1 MVIWAKS
8 IMGNFLQ
15 ASKINLFSILP
26 ASPVEHLQD
35 VAIVAE
41 KAKVL
46 KIHSEAK
53 SQLLEFGSLAQL
65 ALLWDYY

>member
-1 MVIWAKS
+1 ME
-8 IMGNFLQ
+8 NFLQ

-53 SQLLEFGSLAQL
+53 RQLFEFGSLAQL
-65 ALLWDYY
+65 ALLLDVKIIADVS